1 MTKDIKLRLKDVSSS
16 NPGNLEAVFSFGN
29 GHFGVRATNPIESN
43 AVEGTLVNGFFE
55 YSPITYGEAAAYY
68 PKRNET
74 IVSLPNLRK
83 IRVFD
88 DGHGEFTHSKL
99 VDMQLDL
106 SNGKLVEEYEL
117 SNDKK
122 QTIEM
127 NVTSAIDQREVHF
140 YGIEYAFEAGTYKGD
155 IYIDKSFVLEEAKAE
170 EGDDIDDPRK
180 TRELKSIKR
189 EVVATD
195 DLSQTIA
202 ISTAESQQRI
212 EITVYG
218 FNDESQLTKKLAL
231 VDEPKV
237 GYGFIVGEKN
247 EAGDFAKEDFA
258 TIKENSASFWHDTW
272 QNGEVSIAGNDEL
285 NLALHYNVFQLNQAT
300 GRDGKT
306 NIAAKGLTGPGYEG
320 HTFWDT
326 EMYMIP
332 YFIYTNPEIAK
343 KLLVYRYNTLDFA
356 RTRARELGVNQGA
369 LFAWRSINGE
379 ETSAYYPAST
389 AAYHLD
395 GDIAYAIGNYY
406 QATHDMD
413 FLKNYGF
420 EMLLETARFFREFG
434 TWAKRENKTVFE
446 FHTVTGPDEYTAMV
460 DNNYFTNRMAQN
472 NFNLAYKLGLA
483 LMEED
488 PEGFGKLGASVE
500 ELESF
505 KDIAERI
512 CFPFN
517 DEYQINAQDDTFF
530 SKAIWPFDETP
541 KDKYP
546 LLLHYHPLNIYRYQV
561 NKQADTVLADLL
573 FPETI
578 DDDQLR
584 REFDYYEKI
593 TTHDSSL
600 SRSIFSAL
608 AARMGDMKKAYS
620 YFSDTVRMDLTDL
633 QGNTEDGL
641 HLANLG
647 GSWLSVVQG
656 FAGMQVTSAG
666 ELKIIPHLP
675 IEWDGFEFRIVF
687 NGRLL
692 NINIVDGKTTIKLV
706 DGQPMNIIVNN
717 KSYKLEKATLEVLSK
732 GE

>member
-16 NPGNLEAVFSFGN
+16 NPGNLEAVFSLGN
-29 GHFGVRATNPIESN
+29 GHFGVRATNPIESS

-88 DGHGEFTHSKL
+88 DGHGEFTRSKL

-122 QTIEM
+122 QTIKM

-140 YGIEYAFEAGTYKGD
+140 YGIEYAFEAETYKGD
-155 IYIDKSFVLEEAKAE
+155 IYIDKNFVLEEAKGEA
-170 EGDDIDDPRK
+170 GDDIDDPRK

-202 ISTAESQQRI
+202 ISTAESKQRI
-212 EITVYG
+212 EITAYG
-218 FNDESQLTKKLAL
+218 FNDESHLSTKLSLA
-231 VDEPKV
+231 DEPKV
-237 GYGFIVGEKN
+237 SYGFIVGEKN
-247 EAGDFAKEDFA
+247 EKGDFAKEDFA

-285 NLALHYNVFQLNQAT
+285 NLALHYNIFQLNQAT

-406 QATHDMD
+406 QATHDME
-413 FLKNYGF
+413 FLKDYGF

-434 TWAKRENKTVFE
+434 TWAKKDGKTVFE

-472 NFNLAYKLGLA
+472 NFNLAYKLGLV
-483 LMEED
+483 LMEKD
-488 PEGFGKLGASVE
+488 PEAFGKLGVSIE
-500 ELESF
+500 ELEAF
-505 KDIAERI
+505 KDIAEKI
-512 CFPFN
+512 YFPFN

-578 DDDQLR
+578 DDDQLS

-706 DGQPMNIIVNN
+706 DGQPMNIIVDN
-717 KSYKLEKATLEVLSK
+717 KSYKLEKATLEILSK

>member
-1 MTKDIKLRLKDVSSS
+1 MTKDIRLKLKDVSSS
-16 NPGNLEAVFSFGN
+16 NPGNLESVFSFGN
-29 GHFGVRATNPIESN
+29 GHFGVRATNPIKSN
-43 AVEGTLVNGFFE
+43 AIEGTLVNGFFE

-88 DGHGEFTHSKL
+88 DSHDEFTHSTL

-106 SNGKLVEEYEL
+106 SDGKLVEEYEL
-117 SNDKK
+117 SNDAH
-122 QTIEM
+122 QTIKM
-127 NVTSAIDQREVHF
+127 MVTSAIDQKEVHF
-140 YGIEYAFEAGTYKGD
+140 YGIEYSFEAGSYKGD
-155 IYIDKSFVLEEAKAE
+155 IYVAKNFVLDEVKNVTQ
-170 EGDDIDDPRK
+170 DDIDDPRK

-189 EVVATD
+189 EVVSRD

-202 ISTAESQQRI
+202 ISTSESDQRI

-218 FNDESQLTKKLAL
+218 FDNNSPLETKLSL
-231 VDEPKV
+231 IDEPKV
-237 GYGFIVGEKN
+237 SYGFVVGEKN
-247 EAGDFAKEDFA
+247 ESFEFGKEDFE
-258 TIKENSASFWHDTW
+258 TIKQNSASFWHDTW
-272 QNGEVSIAGNDEL
+272 ENSEVTISGNDEL
-285 NLALHYNVFQLNQAT
+285 NLALHYNIFQLNQAT

-343 KLLVYRYNTLDFA
+343 KLLIYRYNTLDFA
-356 RTRARELGVNQGA
+356 RIRARELGVNQGA

-406 QATHDMD
+406 QATHDTE
-413 FLKNYGF
+413 FLKKYGF

-434 TWAKRENKTVFE
+434 TWAQRDGESVFE

-472 NFNLAYKLGLA
+472 NFILAYKLGLI

-488 PEGFGKLGASVE
+488 PEGFNSLGASVE
-500 ELESF
+500 ELELF

-512 CFPFN
+512 YFPYNF
-517 DEYQINAQDDTFF
+517 EYQINAQDETFF

-578 DDDQLR
+578 DDDQLK

-608 AARMGDMKKAYS
+608 AARMGNMEKAYS

-666 ELKIIPHLP
+666 ELKLIPHLP
-675 IEWDGFEFRIVF
+675 AEWDGFEFRIVF

-692 NINIVDGKTTIKLV
+692 DIHIVKGKTSIKLL
-706 DGQPMNIIVNN
+706 DGQPMNIIVND
-717 KSYKLEKATLEVLSK
+717 KSYKLEKALLEILSK

>member
-16 NPGNLEAVFSFGN
+16 NPGNLEAVFSLGN
-29 GHFGVRATNPIESN
+29 GHFGVRATNPIESS

-122 QTIEM
+122 QTIKM

-140 YGIEYAFEAGTYKGD
+140 YGIEYAFEAETYKGD
-155 IYIDKSFVLEEAKAE
+155 IYIDKNFVLEEAKGEA
-170 EGDDIDDPRK
+170 GDDIDDPRK

-202 ISTAESQQRI
+202 ISTAESKQRI
-212 EITVYG
+212 EITAYG
-218 FNDESQLTKKLAL
+218 FNDESHLSTKLSLA
-231 VDEPKV
+231 DEPKV
-237 GYGFIVGEKN
+237 SYVFIVGEKN
-247 EAGDFAKEDFA
+247 EKGDFAKEDFA

-285 NLALHYNVFQLNQAT
+285 NLALHYNIFQLNQAT

-406 QATHDMD
+406 QATHDME
-413 FLKNYGF
+413 FLKDYGF

-434 TWAKRENKTVFE
+434 TWAKRDGKTVFE
-446 FHTVTGPDEYTAMV
+446 FHTVTGPDEYTAMI

-472 NFNLAYKLGLA
+472 NFNLAYKLGLV
-483 LMEED
+483 LMEKD
-488 PEGFGKLGASVE
+488 PEAFGKLGVSIE
-500 ELESF
+500 ELEAF
-505 KDIAERI
+505 KDIAEKI
-512 CFPFN
+512 YFPFN

-530 SKAIWPFDETP
+530 RKAIWPFDETP

-578 DDDQLR
+578 DDDQLS

-706 DGQPMNIIVNN
+706 DGQPMNIIVDN
-717 KSYKLEKATLEVLSK
+717 KSYKLEKATLEILSK

>member
-16 NPGNLEAVFSFGN
+16 NPGNLEAVFSLGN
-29 GHFGVRATNPIESN
+29 GHFGVRATNPIESS

-88 DGHGEFTHSKL
+88 DGHGEFTRSKL

-122 QTIEM
+122 QTIKM

-140 YGIEYAFEAGTYKGD
+140 YGIEYAFEAETYKGD
-155 IYIDKSFVLEEAKAE
+155 IYIDKNFVLEEAKGEA
-170 EGDDIDDPRK
+170 GDDIDDPRK

-202 ISTAESQQRI
+202 ISTAESKQRI
-212 EITVYG
+212 EITAYG
-218 FNDESQLTKKLAL
+218 FNDESHLSTKLSLA
-231 VDEPKV
+231 DEPKV
-237 GYGFIVGEKN
+237 SYGFIVGEKN
-247 EAGDFAKEDFA
+247 EKGDFAKEDFA

-285 NLALHYNVFQLNQAT
+285 NLALHYNIFQLNQAT

-406 QATHDMD
+406 QATHDME
-413 FLKNYGF
+413 FLKDYGF

-434 TWAKRENKTVFE
+434 TWAKKDGKTVFE

-472 NFNLAYKLGLA
+472 NFNLAYKLGLV
-483 LMEED
+483 LMEKD
-488 PEGFGKLGASVE
+488 PEAFGKLGVSIE
-500 ELESF
+500 ELEVF
-505 KDIAERI
+505 KDIAEKI
-512 CFPFN
+512 YFPFN

-578 DDDQLR
+578 DDDQLS

-706 DGQPMNIIVNN
+706 DGQPMNIIVDN
-717 KSYKLEKATLEVLSK
+717 KSYKLEKATLEILSK

>member
-16 NPGNLEAVFSFGN
+16 NPGNLEAVFSLGN
-29 GHFGVRATNPIESN
+29 GHFGVRATNPIESS

-122 QTIEM
+122 QTIKM

-140 YGIEYAFEAGTYKGD
+140 YGIEYAFEAETYKGD
-155 IYIDKSFVLEEAKAE
+155 IYIDKNFVLEEAKGEA
-170 EGDDIDDPRK
+170 GDDIDDPRK

-189 EVVATD
+189 EMVATD

-202 ISTAESQQRI
+202 ISTAESKQRI
-212 EITVYG
+212 EITAYG
-218 FNDESQLTKKLAL
+218 FNDESHLSTKLSLA
-231 VDEPKV
+231 DEPKV
-237 GYGFIVGEKN
+237 SYGFIVGEKN
-247 EAGDFAKEDFA
+247 EKGDFAKEDFA

-285 NLALHYNVFQLNQAT
+285 NLALHYNIFQLNQAT

-406 QATHDMD
+406 QATHDME
-413 FLKNYGF
+413 FLKDYGF

-434 TWAKRENKTVFE
+434 TWAKKDGKTVFE

-472 NFNLAYKLGLA
+472 NFNLAYKLGLV
-483 LMEED
+483 LMEKD
-488 PEGFGKLGASVE
+488 PEAFGKLGVSIE
-500 ELESF
+500 ELEVF
-505 KDIAERI
+505 KDISEKI
-512 CFPFN
+512 YFPFN

-578 DDDQLR
+578 DDDQLS

-706 DGQPMNIIVNN
+706 DGQPMNIIVDN
-717 KSYKLEKATLEVLSK
+717 KSYKLEKATLEILSK

>member
-16 NPGNLEAVFSFGN
+16 NPGNLEAVFSLGN
-29 GHFGVRATNPIESN
+29 GHFGVRATNPIESS

-122 QTIEM
+122 QTIKM

-140 YGIEYAFEAGTYKGD
+140 YGIEYAFEAETYKGD
-155 IYIDKSFVLEEAKAE
+155 IYIDKNFVLEEAKGEA
-170 EGDDIDDPRK
+170 GDDIDDPRK

-189 EVVATD
+189 EMVATD

-202 ISTAESQQRI
+202 ISTAESKQRI
-212 EITVYG
+212 EITAYG
-218 FNDESQLTKKLAL
+218 FNDESHLSTKLSLA
-231 VDEPKV
+231 DEPKV
-237 GYGFIVGEKN
+237 SYGFIVGEKN
-247 EAGDFAKEDFA
+247 EKGDFAKEDFA

-285 NLALHYNVFQLNQAT
+285 NLALHYNIFQLNQAT

-343 KLLVYRYNTLDFA
+343 KLLVYRYNTLSFA

-406 QATHDMD
+406 QATHDMA
-413 FLKNYGF
+413 FLKDYGF

-472 NFNLAYKLGLA
+472 NFNLAYKLGLV
-483 LMEED
+483 LMEKD
-488 PEGFGKLGASVE
+488 PEAFGKLGVSIE
-500 ELESF
+500 ELEVF
-505 KDIAERI
+505 KDIAEKI
-512 CFPFN
+512 YFPFN

-578 DDDQLR
+578 DDDQLS

-706 DGQPMNIIVNN
+706 DGQPMNIIVDN
-717 KSYKLEKATLEVLSK
+717 KSYKLEKATLEILSK

>member
-29 GHFGVRATNPIESN
+29 GHFGVRSTNPIESN

-122 QTIEM
+122 QTIKM

-170 EGDDIDDPRK
+170 AGDDIDDPRK

-343 KLLVYRYNTLDFA
+343 KLLVYRYNTLSFA

-406 QATHDMD
+406 QATHDMA
-413 FLKNYGF
+413 FLKDYGF

-472 NFNLAYKLGLA
+472 NFNLAYKLGLV

-488 PEGFGKLGASVE
+488 PEGFSKLGASVE

-512 CFPFN
+512 YFPFN

-717 KSYKLEKATLEVLSK
+717 KSYKLEKATLDILSK

>member
-74 IVSLPNLRK
+74 IVSLPNLRN
-83 IRVFD
+83 IRVLD

-122 QTIEM
+122 QTIKM

-170 EGDDIDDPRK
+170 AGDDIDDPRK

-218 FNDESQLTKKLAL
+218 FNNESPLTKKLAL

-247 EAGDFAKEDFA
+247 EKGDFAKEDFSI
-258 TIKENSASFWHDTW
+258 IKKNSANFWHDTW

-285 NLALHYNVFQLNQAT
+285 NLALHYNIFQLNQAT

-406 QATHDMD
+406 QVTHDMA
-413 FLKNYGF
+413 FLKDYGF

-434 TWAKRENKTVFE
+434 TWTKRGKKTVFE

-472 NFNLAYKLGLA
+472 NFNLAYKLGLV

-488 PEGFGKLGASVE
+488 PEGFGKLGASIE
-500 ELESF
+500 ELEAF

-512 CFPFN
+512 YFPFN

-656 FAGMQVTSAG
+656 FAGMQVTSDG

-692 NINIVDGKTTIKLV
+692 NINIVDGKTAIKLV
-706 DGQPMNIIVNN
+706 DGQPMNIIVDN

>member
-117 SNDKK
+117 SNDKQ
-122 QTIEM
+122 QTIKM
-127 NVTSAIDQREVHF
+127 SVTSAIDQREVHF
-140 YGIEYAFEAGTYKGD
+140 YGIEYGFEDGTYKGD

-170 EGDDIDDPRK
+170 SGDDIDDPRK

-212 EITVYG
+212 EITAYG
-218 FNDESQLTKKLAL
+218 FNDESSLTKKLAL
-231 VDEPKV
+231 VDEPNV

-247 EAGDFAKEDFA
+247 EKGDFAKEDFA

-285 NLALHYNVFQLNQAT
+285 NLALHYNIFQLNQAT

-406 QATHDMD
+406 QATHDME
-413 FLKNYGF
+413 FLKDYGF

-472 NFNLAYKLGLA
+472 NFNLAYKLGLV
-483 LMEED
+483 LMEKD
-488 PEGFGKLGASVE
+488 PEGFGKLGASIE
-500 ELESF
+500 ELEAF

-512 CFPFN
+512 YFPFN

-608 AARMGDMKKAYS
+608 AARMGDMKKAYR

-656 FAGMQVTSAG
+656 FAGMQVTSSG

-706 DGQPMNIIVNN
+706 DGQPMNIIVDN

>member
-16 NPGNLEAVFSFGN
+16 NPGNLEAVFSLGN
-29 GHFGVRATNPIESN
+29 GHFGVRATNPIESS

-99 VDMQLDL
+99 IDMQLDL

-122 QTIEM
+122 QTIKM
-127 NVTSAIDQREVHF
+127 MVTSAINQREVHF
-140 YGIEYAFEAGTYKGD
+140 YGIEYAFESGTYKGD
-155 IYIDKSFVLEEAKAE
+155 IYIDKSFGLEEAKVEA
-170 EGDDIDDPRK
+170 GDDIDDPRK

-189 EVVATD
+189 EVVTTD

-202 ISTAESQQRI
+202 ISTAESKQRI

-218 FNDESQLTKKLAL
+218 FNDESHLSTKLSLA
-231 VDEPKV
+231 DEPKV
-237 GYGFIVGEKN
+237 SYGFIVGEKN
-247 EAGDFAKEDFA
+247 EKGDFAQENFA

-285 NLALHYNVFQLNQAT
+285 NLALHYNIFQLNQAT

-406 QATHDMD
+406 QATHDMQ
-413 FLKNYGF
+413 FLKDYGF

-434 TWAKRENKTVFE
+434 TWAKRDGKTVFE

-472 NFNLAYKLGLA
+472 NFNLAYKLGIV
-483 LMEED
+483 LMEKD
-488 PEGFGKLGASVE
+488 PEAFGKLGASIE
-500 ELESF
+500 ELETF

-512 CFPFN
+512 YFPFN

-584 REFDYYEKI
+584 REFDYYEKV

-666 ELKIIPHLP
+666 ELKVIPHLP

-706 DGQPMNIIVNN
+706 DGQPMNIIVDN
-717 KSYKLEKATLEVLSK
+717 KSYKLEKATLEILSK

>member
-16 NPGNLEAVFSFGN
+16 NPGNLEAVFSLGN

-43 AVEGTLVNGFFE
+43 ALEGTLVNGFFE

-88 DGHGEFTHSKL
+88 DGHGEFIHSKL

-122 QTIEM
+122 QTIKM

-140 YGIEYAFEAGTYKGD
+140 YGIEYSFEAGTYKGD
-155 IYIDKSFVLEEAKAE
+155 IYIDKSFGLEETKAE
-170 EGDDIDDPRK
+170 AGDDIDDPRK

-189 EVVATD
+189 EVIATD

-202 ISTAESQQRI
+202 ISTVESKQRI
-212 EITVYG
+212 EITAYG
-218 FNDESQLTKKLAL
+218 FNDESHLSTKLSLA
-231 VDEPKV
+231 DEPKV
-237 GYGFIVGEKN
+237 SYGFIVGEKN
-247 EAGDFAKEDFA
+247 EKGNFAKENFA

-285 NLALHYNVFQLNQAT
+285 NLALHYNIFQLNQAT

-406 QATHDMD
+406 QATHDME
-413 FLKNYGF
+413 FLKDYGF

-434 TWAKRENKTVFE
+434 TWAKRDGETVFE

-472 NFNLAYKLGLA
+472 NFNLAYKLGIV
-483 LMEED
+483 LMEKD
-488 PEGFGKLGASVE
+488 PEAFGKLGASIE
-500 ELESF
+500 ELETF

-512 CFPFN
+512 YFPFN

-541 KDKYP
+541 KDNYP

-578 DDDQLR
+578 NDDQLS

-706 DGQPMNIIVNN
+706 DGQPMNIIVDN
-717 KSYKLEKATLEVLSK
+717 KSYKLEKATLEILSK

>member
-1 MTKDIKLRLKDVSSS
+1 MTKDIKLRLKDVSLS

-29 GHFGVRATNPIESN
+29 GHFGVRATNPIESS

-74 IVSLPNLRK
+74 IVSLPNLRN
-83 IRVFD
+83 IRVLD

-122 QTIEM
+122 QTIKM

-170 EGDDIDDPRK
+170 AGDDIDDPRK

-218 FNDESQLTKKLAL
+218 FNNESPLTKKLAL

-247 EAGDFAKEDFA
+247 EKGDFAKEDFSI
-258 TIKENSASFWHDTW
+258 IKKNSASFWHDTW

-285 NLALHYNVFQLNQAT
+285 NLALHYNIFQLNQAT

-406 QATHDMD
+406 QATHDMA
-413 FLKNYGF
+413 FLKDYGF

-434 TWAKRENKTVFE
+434 TWAKRGKKTVFE

-472 NFNLAYKLGLA
+472 NFNLAYKLGLV

-488 PEGFGKLGASVE
+488 PEGFGKLGASIE
-500 ELESF
+500 ELEAF

-512 CFPFN
+512 YFPFN

-656 FAGMQVTSAG
+656 FAGMQVTSDG

-692 NINIVDGKTTIKLV
+692 NINIVDGKTAIKLV
-706 DGQPMNIIVNN
+706 DGQPMNIIVDN

>member
-16 NPGNLEAVFSFGN
+16 NPGNLEAVFSLGN
-29 GHFGVRATNPIESN
+29 GHFGVRATNPIESS

-55 YSPITYGEAAAYY
+55 YSPINYGEAAAYY

-122 QTIEM
+122 QTIKM

-140 YGIEYAFEAGTYKGD
+140 YGIEYAFEAETYKGD
-155 IYIDKSFVLEEAKAE
+155 IYIDKNFVLEEAKGEA
-170 EGDDIDDPRK
+170 GDDIDDPRK

-202 ISTAESQQRI
+202 ISTAESKQRI
-212 EITVYG
+212 EITAYG
-218 FNDESQLTKKLAL
+218 FNDESHLSTKLSLA
-231 VDEPKV
+231 DEPKV
-237 GYGFIVGEKN
+237 SYGFIVGEKN
-247 EAGDFAKEDFA
+247 EKGDFAKEDFA

-285 NLALHYNVFQLNQAT
+285 NLALHYNIFQLNQAT

-332 YFIYTNPEIAK
+332 YFIYTKPEIAK

-406 QATHDMD
+406 QATHDME
-413 FLKNYGF
+413 FLKDYGF

-434 TWAKRENKTVFE
+434 TWAKKDGKTVFE

-472 NFNLAYKLGLA
+472 NFNLAYKLGLV
-483 LMEED
+483 LMEKD
-488 PEGFGKLGASVE
+488 PEAFGKLGVSIE
-500 ELESF
+500 ELEAF
-505 KDIAERI
+505 KDIAEKI
-512 CFPFN
+512 YFPFN

-578 DDDQLR
+578 DDDQLS

-706 DGQPMNIIVNN
+706 DGQPMNIIVDN
-717 KSYKLEKATLEVLSK
+717 KSYKLEKATLEILSK